1 MQIVFKLQSESEALI
16 LEAFSEKN
24 LKKVKNF
31 TLKKRTS
38 LKRKRGRK
46 LTVED
51 LFLLR

>member
-1 MQIVFKLQSESEALI
+1 MQKVFKLQSESESLI

-24 LKKVKNF
+24 LKKVKDF
-31 TLKKRTS
+31 TLKKRAS
-38 LKRKRGRK
+38 LKRSRSRK